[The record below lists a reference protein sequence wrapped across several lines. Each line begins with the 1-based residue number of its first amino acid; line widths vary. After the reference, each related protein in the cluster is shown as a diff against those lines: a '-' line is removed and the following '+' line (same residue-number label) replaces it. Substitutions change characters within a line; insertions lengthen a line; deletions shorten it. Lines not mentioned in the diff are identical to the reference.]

1 MVYHFLDESEPFSE
15 HKGGAIQRIV
25 ANLLKGDEDS
35 KVVCVSADD
44 SWGFPES
51 RLLKLSPLRGRT
63 RWRGTLHYPAFVQPF
78 LHKGWLAPLERVLQP
93 GDVVWVHN
101 RPDLITLLSPAA
113 QRTGAKL
120 VLHMHNSF
128 SPYRLT
134 SSYFRIFSA
143 VEKTVFVSRFLEREA
158 RDRFVTLGHTVV
170 MHNGADPGLYYPAE
184 KREIPDVPSVIFV
197 GRIVPVKGAHVL
209 VEAMRLLKARG
220 VKLHARIVGAS
231 FFGGAVAPYLRKL
244 RENAP
249 DNVSF
254 EGYATGSALADKY
267 READFAVCPSIWNDA
282 FPTVNLEA
290 MGCGLACVA
299 SSVGGIPEQ
308 FAEGG
313 ALMVPKDNAVALAEA
328 LEKLAINPAL
338 RAEMARAS
346 CLNFHKNFTWKVAGQ
361 RYQAIVEQV

>member
-1 MVYHFLDESEPFSE
+1 MVYHLLDESEPFSE

-25 ANLLKGDEDS
+25 ANLIRGDENS
-35 KVVCVSADD
+35 KVVCASADG
-44 SWGFPES
+44 SWNHPES
-51 RLLKLSPLRGRT
+51 QILQLSSLRGRA
-63 RWRGTLHYPAFVQPF
+63 RWRGNLHYPAMMQKT
-78 LHKGWLAPLERVLQP
+78 LYKGWLEPLERVLQS

-101 RPDLITLLSPAA
+101 RPDLITVLSPAA
-113 QRTGAKL
+113 QRTGTKL
-120 VLHMHNSF
+120 ILHMHNSF
-128 SPYRLT
+128 SPYRTT
-134 SSYFRIFSA
+134 SSHFRIFSA
-143 VEKTVFVSRFLEREA
+143 VEKIVFVSRFLEREA

-170 MHNGADPGLYYPAE
+170 MHNGADANLYYPAE
-184 KREIPDVPSVIFV
+184 KRSEPEVPSVIFV

-220 VKLHARIVGAS
+220 VKLNARIVGAS

-244 RENAP
+244 RDNAP
-249 DNVSF
+249 DNVTF
-254 EGYATGSALADKY
+254 DGYATGMALADKY

-299 SSVGGIPEQ
+299 TTVGGIPEQ

-328 LEKLAINPAL
+328 LEKLATNPGL
-338 RAEMARAS
+338 RAELARAS
-346 CLNFHKNFTWKVAGQ
+346 CLNFEKNFTWQVAGE
-361 RYQAIVEQV
+361 RYQAILRSI

>member
-1 MVYHFLDESEPFSE
+1 MVYHLLDESEPFSE

-25 ANLLKGDEDS
+25 ANLLRDDEQS

-44 SWGFPES
+44 SWSYPES
-51 RLLKLSPLRGRT
+51 KILRLSPLRGRT
-63 RWRGTLHYPAFVQPF
+63 RWRGALHYPPVVQKI
-78 LHKGWLAPLERVLQP
+78 LHKGWLEPLERVLQP

-113 QRTGAKL
+113 QRTESKL
-120 VLHMHNSF
+120 ILHMHNSF
-128 SPYRLT
+128 SPYRLA
-134 SSYFRIFSA
+134 SSYFQIFSA
-143 VEKTVFVSRFLEREA
+143 VEKVVFVSRFLEREA

-170 MHNGADPGLYYPAE
+170 MHNGADPALYYPAE
-184 KREIPDVPSVIFV
+184 KRAEPDVPSVIFV

-220 VKLHARIVGAS
+220 IKLNARIVGAS
-231 FFGGAVAPYLRKL
+231 FFGGAIAPYLRKL

-249 DNVSF
+249 DNVTF
-254 EGYATGSALADKY
+254 EGYATGMALADKY

-299 SSVGGIPEQ
+299 TTVGGIPEQ

-328 LEKLAINPAL
+328 LEKLATNPRL
-338 RAEMARAS
+338 RAELARAS
-346 CLNFHKNFTWKVAGQ
+346 CLNFEKNFTWKVAGQ
-361 RYQAIVEQV
+361 RYQAILRTI